1 MKVHACSR
9 HSVLIF
15 AIFHAI
21 SCKRIPSPP
30 TPTKPPAPIQS
41 NQPATP
47 PPFVAEAL
55 ESKLDFV
62 GVDSGEEKLF
72 AVFANGY
79 EGRMDGTGH
88 LKVPLKYHEVRPLL
102 DRTAGFHVRVGFF
115 GVLPDSHSVGT
126 YGRLDSDGREVVA
139 PVYEHLGGLS
149 EGLIAFY
156 KDRQAGFM
164 DVHGQ
169 VHVPARFTFA
179 RDFSEGLACVNVGG
193 EVVRGLSQGS
203 IPAVKGGK
211 WGFIDASGEYVIPPR
226 FDDCDSFVH
235 GRAVVRN
242 QCTYGYWH
250 CEPQNACVSEH
261 WGLIDRAGRWIFQPE
276 WFGIRPILE
285 ELEEGPPGPVRYY
298 EVCERTHH
306 QDGWHLHRRCG
317 VMDLRGTWI
326 LPRKYESIRLIAGY
340 FRTYD
345 PTTEFSTHTLDGK
358 PAQKPEWEGLEP
370 DQWLEKVLPSAV
382 AAEKAEWGGNQDP
395 GFSGSTCVSYF
406 PAVAGHA
413 GPAGSACER
422 VVRGADDAW
431 VCQSANGK
439 VIKLPGIEHVEPF
452 KGRFA
457 PVRIGGR
464 WGFIDAS
471 GELAVA
477 ATIEAERVFSGLCGH
492 LLQQDVQGNELFF
505 RRVAGSKGALSEDG
519 VLTPEVAPANE
530 IAQVAQRV
538 TEEAR
543 DVPDRSEFLSFSE
556 QRCAHAPELDP
567 KDSSKAHERILAVKG
582 PTDRVLAYLVNV
594 KDAWGLRDTEGTLL
608 LPPLYQEIRHLGGSL
623 FAVCRLGSECS
634 NPTIGWR
641 VYNAEEGVLLP
652 AAFSEVTVLPDGY
665 VAFRS
670 LCRAKNTCGDGKFGV
685 LDRDGEVVYPEV
697 VPADE
702 VRTSWSARN
711 LGDRQ
716 VPEKNDANTF
726 RIIKAKIQI
735 WNETRQQAL
744 PTHHDWVRGGFA
756 GSFWVNQGCKWRLEA
771 VDDEGNEREPACLGG
786 KWGLLHVNR
795 GMLIPFEFEALLDVT
810 GPYAV
815 VGAQCQL
822 NGLRQ
827 ECRQQGVVDFLGNR
841 VAPLADQSIGV
852 QTQLDRCP
860 VPFDRCRR
868 PGAVDRGTILVSRG
882 RSRVG
887 LLDTQGRILVPLEY
901 DLVCTPEGENIRVMK
916 TGQGSV
922 RDPRDAWG
930 ILDARGK
937 PALPLAYG
945 YISAW
950 RRGVARVNEAGFC
963 SAGYSLSCTGG
974 RWGLLSSDRKFILQ
988 PKYDWIS
995 AFHKGRARAEIR
1007 PRYGLIRV
1015 SRRPGT

>member
-1 MKVHACSR
+1 
-9 HSVLIF
+9 VLLLAF
-15 AIFHAI
+15 FQVI
-21 SCKRIPSPP
+21 SCRRTPSLPP
-30 TPTKPPAPIQS
+30 PVTNPAPVQL
-41 NQPATP
+41 PRKAP
-47 PPFVAEAL
+47 PLPFVAEAL
-55 ESKLDFV
+55 DVKLDFV
-62 GVDSGEEKLF
+62 GVNSEEAGLF
-72 AVFANGY
+72 AVFGDGY
-79 EGRMDGTGH
+79 EGRMDGAGN
-88 LKVPLKYHEVRPLL
+88 LKVPLKYHDVRPLQ
-102 DRTAGFHVRVGFF
+102 DIGGGFQVKRGFF
-115 GVLPDSHSVGT
+115 GVLPESGAAGT
-126 YGRLDSDGREVVA
+126 YGRLDSEGREVIA
-139 PVYEHLGGLS
+139 PVYEHLGELS

-156 KDRQAGFM
+156 KDQKAGFM
-164 DVHGQ
+164 DLHGQ
-169 VHVPARFTFA
+169 VRVPARFTFA
-179 RDFSEGLACVNVGG
+179 MDFSEGLACVNVGG
-193 EVVRGLSQGS
+193 EVVRGESKGS
-203 IPAVKGGK
+203 MKAVKGGK
-211 WGFIDASGEYVIPPR
+211 WGFIDASGEFVIPPH

-242 QCTYGYWH
+242 QCTYSYWH

-261 WGLIDRAGRWIFQPE
+261 WGLIDRAGRWIIQPE

-326 LPRKYESIRLIAGY
+326 LPRKYEFIRLIAGY

-345 PTTEFSTHTLDGK
+345 PATEFSTHTLDGK
-358 PAQKPEWEGLEP
+358 PARNPEWEGLEP
-370 DQWLEKVLPSAV
+370 DQWLEKVLPSAA
-382 AAEKAEWGGNQDP
+382 AAEKAEWGGTDNPDY
-395 GFSGSTCVSYF
+395 SGTLCVSYF
-406 PAVAGHA
+406 PVVAAQA
-413 GPAGSACER
+413 GPAGSACEQ
-422 VVRGADDAW
+422 VVRRSDGAW
-431 VCQSANGK
+431 ICKSATGREK
-439 VIKLPGIEHVEPF
+439 KLSGIEHVEPF

-457 PVRIGGR
+457 PVRIGGL
-464 WGFIDAS
+464 WDFMDAT

-492 LLQQDVQGNELFF
+492 PLQQDGQGKELFF
-505 RRVAGSKGALSEDG
+505 HRVAGTQGTLSEGG
-519 VLTPEVAPANE
+519 VLTPDVAPTNE

-538 TEEAR
+538 TEEVDAVLDGPSSSDFLAFSER
-543 DVPDRSEFLSFSE
+543 RCEEESEF
-556 QRCAHAPELDP
+556 DP
-567 KDSSKAHERILAVKG
+567 GNSGKVYERIFAVKD
-582 PTDRVLAYLVNV
+582 PANRNLALLVKK
-594 KDAWGLRDTEGTLL
+594 KDAWGLLATDGSLL
-608 LPPLYQEIRHLGGSL
+608 LPLEYQEIRHLGGAL
-623 FAVCRLGSECS
+623 FAVCRGGLECS
-634 NPTIGWR
+634 KPTIGWR
-641 VYNAEEGVLLP
+641 VFHAEEGRVLP
-652 AAFSEVTVLPDGY
+652 AAFSEVTALPDGY

-670 LCRAKNTCGDGKFGV
+670 LCSAKNACGDGKFGV
-685 LDRDGEVVYPEV
+685 LDRDGEVIYPEV
-697 VPADE
+697 VHADE
-702 VRTSWSARN
+702 VRTRWSARS

-716 VPEKNDANTF
+716 VPDQNDANTF
-726 RIIKAKIQI
+726 RIIKAKFQI
-735 WNETRQQAL
+735 WNETRRKAL

-771 VDDEGNEREPACLGG
+771 VDDEGNERDPACLGG
-786 KWGLLHVNR
+786 KWGLFHVDR

-827 ECRQQGVVDFLGNR
+827 KCRQQGVVDFMGNR
-841 VAPLADQSIGV
+841 VTPLADQSIGV
-852 QTQLDRCP
+852 QTQLDVCP

-887 LLDTQGRILVPLEY
+887 LMDVQGRVLVPLEY
-901 DLVCTPEGENIRVMK
+901 DLVCTPEGNNIRVMK

-922 RDPRDAWG
+922 GDPKDAWG

-963 SAGYSLSCTGG
+963 SAGYSFSCKGG
-974 RWGLLSSDRKFILQ
+974 RWGLLGSDRKFILR

-1007 PRYGLIRV
+1007 PKYGLIRV